1 MGKMKKEEKGHKYNC
16 HTNSKIVIITTKK
29 LFLFDN
35 RKSRK
40 EWISDYSTNTKDF
53 CGANSY

>member
-1 MGKMKKEEKGHKYNC
+1 MKKEEKGHKYNC